1 MLWALPACF
10 LVAKGTKKVSLKTS
24 GQYSG
29 LHKSKAGIEM
39 GYYIFTKR
47 FFELCD
53 HSEGR
58 GFRQVVLQ
66 RNMCGVG
73 SKMRCLLRFPV

>member
-58 GFRQVVLQ
+58 VLD
-66 RNMCGVG
+66 
-73 SKMRCLLRFPV
+73 K